1 MGRGRFRVD
10 GAGVCLQPPQGDL
23 VTVCGRCAR
32 RDGGDEDAA
41 RDTRELAW
49 REFAGTLGQWRTGAV
64 RLGVESL
71 AAGRGR
77 G

>member
-1 MGRGRFRVD
+1 M
-10 GAGVCLQPPQGDL
+10 
-23 VTVCGRCAR
+23 TVCGRCAR

-77 G
+77 GCTAPPKASAGEDAESTCVPSG